1 VYENSFLR
9 HKAGTR
15 AEVLNFRKP
24 PWTKVI
30 HTVPAKTGSL

>member
-1 VYENSFLR
+1 VYENSFLG

-15 AEVLNFRKP
+15 AEVLNFKKP

-30 HTVPAKTGSL
+30 RTVRVKTGSL